1 MTSMLACSPWDTH
14 QCITSTFGTLA
25 WAQASAGNA
34 IAKAKAKAMPQA
46 ATLPARIRGY
56 SARAG
61 TSTSRWPLAVRAL
74 TRPAFSISSSKRAE
88 RL

>member
-34 IAKAKAKAMPQA
+34 MAKARPQA
-46 ATLPARIRGY
+46 ATLPARLRGY

-74 TRPAFSISSSKRAE
+74 TRPAFSMSSSKRAE